1 MIVAKSRI
9 SLFPIL
15 FNNYKTDAIFLKV
28 RSESICIFKDGTI
41 TVRFNKSRKSLNEK
55 NKKRT
60 PK

>member
-55 NKKRT
+55 K
-60 PK
+60 